1 MNGSDSEP
9 QDERDT
15 TCKVEVASSHP
26 PCRFL
31 FPGIRSIRGKLL
43 VTICIVAGLG
53 IMATTTATYALW
65 RMEDKIRIIE
75 SFYELN
81 QKVLEIRRHEKNYF
95 LFNDRKDLLNALD
108 YVDQVRA
115 SIVAVKAVLLEN
127 QIELESL
134 YNKELGQYESISRH
148 LLQDNLSAKNKQS
161 LESALRK
168 HGQDI
173 TRIIFDMDT
182 RARVRVEREVAG
194 YQKSAVLILVLAV
207 ALGSVLI
214 LYMMRW
220 IMRPLAAI
228 REASARIMQG
238 EMASIPVNDEV
249 RCSVEGIELVN
260 SLNLML
266 HALNMKQS
274 QLVQSEKLAAIGK
287 VTAGIAHEINNP
299 LNNISLTAE
308 VLLEDLPNLEC
319 SERMDMVRDILVQ
332 SDRAREVVHHLLEF
346 SRTRKSNTMEL
357 VDLVALV
364 ENSIPL
370 VKNQFRLAGI
380 VYHYDHPDQSVLVS
394 GNPNHLQQVLVN
406 LMLNAVQA
414 MQPDGHLD
422 LAVGGGE
429 TEAWIVVSDTGAG
442 ISPEAL
448 THIFD
453 PFFTT
458 KNEGTG
464 LGLSLSY
471 AIVKDHGGDIVVES
485 EQGKGTTFRLT
496 FPRFFGDA

>member
-1 MNGSDSEP
+1 M
-9 QDERDT
+9 
-15 TCKVEVASSHP
+15 
-26 PCRFL
+26 
-31 FPGIRSIRGKLL
+31 

-53 IMATTTATYALW
+53 IMATSTATYALW

-115 SIVAVKAVLLEN
+115 SIVAVRAVLLEN

-134 YNKELGQYESISRH
+134 YNKELGQYEAVSRH

-161 LESALRK
+161 LENALRK

-207 ALGSVLI
+207 VLGSVLI

-274 QLVQSEKLAAIGK
+274 Q
-287 VTAGIAHEINNP
+287 
-299 LNNISLTAE
+299 
-308 VLLEDLPNLEC
+308 
-319 SERMDMVRDILVQ
+319 
-332 SDRAREVVHHLLEF
+332 
-346 SRTRKSNTMEL
+346 
-357 VDLVALV
+357 
-364 ENSIPL
+364 
-370 VKNQFRLAGI
+370 
-380 VYHYDHPDQSVLVS
+380 
-394 GNPNHLQQVLVN
+394 
-406 LMLNAVQA
+406 
-414 MQPDGHLD
+414 
-422 LAVGGGE
+422 
-429 TEAWIVVSDTGAG
+429 
-442 ISPEAL
+442 
-448 THIFD
+448 
-453 PFFTT
+453 
-458 KNEGTG
+458 
-464 LGLSLSY
+464 
-471 AIVKDHGGDIVVES
+471 
-485 EQGKGTTFRLT
+485 
-496 FPRFFGDA
+496 

>member
-1 MNGSDSEP
+1 MSPNLPTPQAAQKTVNQAGSS
-9 QDERDT
+9 
-15 TCKVEVASSHP
+15 P

-43 VTICIVAGLG
+43 VMIGIVAGLS
-53 IMATTTATYALW
+53 IIAIATATFALW

-81 QKVLEIRRHEKNYF
+81 QKVLEIRRYEKNYF

-115 SIVAVKAVLLEN
+115 SIAAVKAVLLEN
-127 QIELESL
+127 KSELESL
-134 YNKELGQYESISRH
+134 YDKELGQYEAISRQ
-148 LLQDNLSAKNKQS
+148 LLQDELSPRNKQS
-161 LESALRK
+161 LENALRK

-173 TRIIFDMDT
+173 TKSIFDMDA

-194 YQKSAVLILVLAV
+194 YQKTAVFILALAVCLGAVLIV
-207 ALGSVLI
+207 
-214 LYMMRW
+214 YMMRW
-220 IMRPLAAI
+220 IMRPLTAI

-238 EMASIPVNDEV
+238 EMNSIPINDEV
-249 RCSVEGIELVN
+249 LCSVEGIELVN

-266 HALNMKQS
+266 QALNAKQN

-308 VLLEDLPNLEC
+308 VLLEDLPNLAC

-346 SRTRKSNTMEL
+346 SRTRKSNIMEP
-357 VDLVALV
+357 VDLVALM
-364 ENSIPL
+364 ESSITL
-370 VKNQFRLAGI
+370 VKNQFRLGGI
-380 VYHYDHPDQSVLVS
+380 IYRYDHPDQPVLVS
-394 GNPNHLQQVLVN
+394 GNPNQLQQVLVN

-414 MQPDGHLD
+414 MQPDGRLE
-422 LAVGGGE
+422 LTVSGFGK
-429 TEAWIVVSDTGAG
+429 EARIVVSDTGGG
-442 ISPEAL
+442 IAPDAL

-471 AIVKDHGGDIVVES
+471 AIVKDHSGDIGVES
-485 EQGKGTTFRLT
+485 EPGRGTTFTITLPRL
-496 FPRFFGDA
+496 FRDA

>member
-1 MNGSDSEP
+1 MSPSLP
-9 QDERDT
+9 AAQDPTDQAEGPP
-15 TCKVEVASSHP
+15 APS

-43 VTICIVAGLG
+43 VMISIVAGLG
-53 IMATTTATYALW
+53 IIATATASFALW

-81 QKVLEIRRHEKNYF
+81 QKVLEIRRYEKNYF

-127 QIELESL
+127 KSELELL
-134 YNKELGQYESISRH
+134 YDEELGRYETISRQ
-148 LLQDNLSAKNKQS
+148 LLRDELSPRTKQS
-161 LESALRK
+161 LENALRK
-168 HGQDI
+168 HGQNI
-173 TRIIFDMDT
+173 TKSIFDMDT
-182 RARVRVEREVAG
+182 RARIRVEREVAG
-194 YQKSAVLILVLAV
+194 YQKTAVLILALAV
-207 ALGSVLI
+207 GLGSVLI
-214 LYMMRW
+214 VYMMRW
-220 IMRPLAAI
+220 IMRPLTAI
-228 REASARIMQG
+228 REASSRIKQG
-238 EMASIPVNDEV
+238 EMSSIPMNSDIQ
-249 RCSVEGIELVN
+249 CSVEGIELVN

-266 HALNMKQS
+266 QALNAKQN

-308 VLLEDLPNLEC
+308 VLLEDLPNLAC

-346 SRTRKSNTMEL
+346 SRTRKSNIMEP
-357 VDLVALV
+357 VDLVALM
-364 ENSIPL
+364 ESSIAL
-370 VKNQFRLAGI
+370 VKNQFRLGGI
-380 VYHYDHPDQSVLVS
+380 VHNFHHPDQPVLVS
-394 GNPNHLQQVLVN
+394 GTPNHLQQVLVN

-414 MQPDGHLD
+414 MQPDGRLD
-422 LAVGGGE
+422 LAVSAQGK
-429 TEAWIVVSDTGAG
+429 EARVVVSDTGAG
-442 ISPEAL
+442 IAPEAL
-448 THIFD
+448 TRIFD

-471 AIVKDHGGDIVVES
+471 AIVKDHGGDIEVDS
-485 EQGKGTTFRLT
+485 EPGRGTTFTLI
-496 FPRFFGDA
+496 FPRLSKDL

>member
-1 MNGSDSEP
+1 MKLHSP
-9 QDERDT
+9 P
-15 TCKVEVASSHP
+15 SSAAPTANPAEALP
-26 PCRFL
+26 PCRFF
-31 FPGIRSIRGKLL
+31 FPGVRSIRGKLL
-43 VTICIVAGLG
+43 VMISIVAGLG
-53 IMATTTATYALW
+53 IIATATATFALW

-81 QKVLEIRRHEKNYF
+81 QKVLEIRRYEKNYF

-115 SIVAVKAVLLEN
+115 AIVGVKAVLLEN
-127 QIELESL
+127 KNELESL
-134 YNKELGQYESISRH
+134 YDKELGQYESISRQ
-148 LLQDNLSAKNKQS
+148 LLRDELSPRNKQS
-161 LESALRK
+161 LENALRK

-173 TRIIFDMDT
+173 TKSIFDMDA

-194 YQKSAVLILVLAV
+194 YQKTAVLILALAV
-207 ALGSVLI
+207 GLGSVLI

-238 EMASIPVNDEV
+238 EMSSIPLNNDV

-266 HALNMKQS
+266 QALNSKQS

-308 VLLEDLPNLEC
+308 VLLEDLPNLAC

-346 SRTRKSNTMEL
+346 SRTRKSNLMES
-357 VDLVALV
+357 VDLVALM
-364 ENSIPL
+364 ESSITL
-370 VKNQFRLAGI
+370 VKNQFRLGGI
-380 VYHYDHPDQSVLVS
+380 VYRYDHPDQPVLVS

-414 MQPDGHLD
+414 MQPNGSLS
-422 LAVGGGE
+422 LAVSSQE
-429 TEAWIVVSDTGAG
+429 EKARIVVRDTGVG
-442 ISPEAL
+442 IAPEAL
-448 THIFD
+448 AHIFD

-471 AIVKDHGGDIVVES
+471 AIVKDHGGDIEVAS
-485 EQGKGTTFRLT
+485 EPGKGTTFTLT
-496 FPRFFGDA
+496 FPRLRKDA